1 MTTRTTHTYAFLE
14 VKPATFEEIAAKL
27 RSAGYDHA
35 FDADAQHGELID
47 LHGLAL
53 VVDPEHRERHLAHV
67 PFRALCELEEKRQKT
82 TDNPEHC
89 SCLTCLRRAI
99 VLAGG
104 RAVVAL
110 ERGQSSVRHA
120 LPEVDNPFA
129 HEPVDRLLRFKAY
142 VHERLDQ
149 MNVPADPEPA
159 ENAKHGCRIEGRL
172 NWIISEMIDADEA
185 REQAEQ
191 RAERLEFE
199 VAALRSKL
207 GPSRCSSCGL
217 DPSIKNQ
224 ECEACRA

>member
-67 PFRALCELEEKRQKT
+67 PFRPLCELEEKGQKT

-89 SCLTCLRRAI
+89 SCLPCLRRAI
-99 VLAGG
+99 
-104 RAVVAL
+104 
-110 ERGQSSVRHA
+110 
-120 LPEVDNPFA
+120 A

-185 REQAEQ
+185 RDQAEQ
-191 RAERLEFE
+191 RAERLELE